1 MPLLVAFGKTIALLL
16 KEALFDFNYS
26 ALLLAFG
33 KTALPLK
40 SKRQSLV
47 KIFDFKS
54 KAFYCLWQQ
63 NRRVPLLKAKKRS
76 ATFNYFNWASVT
88 GSQRRSPCDGVTKQ
102 SFDPVLVTGSQGPSL
117 EYLKRKSL
125 DFLYGQ

>member
-54 KAFYCLWQQ
+54 KAFVKIFDFKSKVEECL
-63 NRRVPLLKAKKRS
+63 
-76 ATFNYFNWASVT
+76 
-88 GSQRRSPCDGVTKQ
+88 TKLC
-102 SFDPVLVTGSQGPSL
+102 FVFVC
-117 EYLKRKSL
+117 
-125 DFLYGQ
+125 F